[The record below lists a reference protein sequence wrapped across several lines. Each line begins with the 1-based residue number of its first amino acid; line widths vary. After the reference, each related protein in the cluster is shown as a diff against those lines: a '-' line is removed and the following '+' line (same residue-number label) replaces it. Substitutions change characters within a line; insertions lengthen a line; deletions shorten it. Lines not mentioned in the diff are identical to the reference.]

1 MPKDGWGEV
10 KIVSLKA
17 WLKRNDSRHLIDD
30 SYIYGDIKLLNEL
43 CSSRLIMYINKK
55 GLHDVYE
62 DYVDEM
68 FHRQLIK
75 CEEMEHKYFLEH
87 DEYSILKQKFRD
99 KNYNTTFGVH
109 IGTWSS
115 GRICVHDESG
125 NERDITID
133 ELKYLLSKY
142 DELDSLVEKITL
154 ETNIEF

>member
-10 KIVSLKA
+10 KTVSLKA

-109 IGTWSS
+109 IGTW
-115 GRICVHDESG
+115 R
-125 NERDITID
+125 NELMIMCM
-133 ELKYLLSKY
+133 
-142 DELDSLVEKITL
+142 
-154 ETNIEF
+154 